1 MMASHISAD
10 ELKQKGNE
18 LFAQKSFQAAIAKYT
33 EAIASAANAT
43 PIPDGEAA
51 SSERK
56 RFDTVLYAN
65 RSACEAKLDR
75 YAHDVV
81 SFLNV

>member
-10 ELKQKGNE
+10 ELKQRGNE

-33 EAIASAANAT
+33 EAIAAANAT

-56 RFDTVLYAN
+56 RFDAVLYAN

-81 SFLNV
+81 RFLNV